1 MANKKRTKKE
11 TSNKAIN
18 TEEILEQMKEV
29 SFNTIVETENK
40 TEEVTNTKDNNFDS
54 SNVNEETVIDKNET
68 EETVND
74 KKNVIE
80 ETECKEEETE
90 CKEEK
95 TDVNENTEIHESTNE
110 SVVDEQMEKLFEDM
124 DKIKDSEKVET
135 TSKKEQKKIRKTTRD
150 VFGYNWRGKCY
161 DF

>member
-29 SFNTIVETENK
+29 SFNTIDEIENK
-40 TEEVTNTKDNNFDS
+40 SEEVTNTKENNFDN
-54 SNVNEETVIDKNET
+54 SNVNEETAIGKNET

-80 ETECKEEETE
+80 ETECKEE
-90 CKEEK
+90 K
-95 TDVNENTEIHESTNE
+95 TDVNENTEINESTNE

-124 DKIKDSEKVET
+124 DKIKDGEKVET

-150 VFGYNWRGKCY
+150 VFGYNWMGQCY

>member
-11 TSNKAIN
+11 TSNKVIN

-29 SFNTIVETENK
+29 STIVLIETENQPEK
-40 TEEVTNTKDNNFDS
+40 VTNTKENNLDS
-54 SNVNEETVIDKNET
+54 GNVNEETVIDKNKT
-68 EETVND
+68 EETVNVNEKD
-74 KKNVIE
+74 DI
-80 ETECKEEETE
+80 
-90 CKEEK
+90 EEK
-95 TDVNENTEIHESTNE
+95 TDCKEDETDINENTEINESTNE

-124 DKIKDSEKVET
+124 EKIKDGEKVET

-150 VFGYNWRGKCY
+150 IFGYNWMGQCY